1 MKAELLHS
9 KKMVWVKYIAPAGQ
23 QLRVPSVPTCLIPA
37 LPVSNQPV
45 HAKHRPFFAVFIL
58 QIHLLSSY
66 LLSLCW

>member
-9 KKMVWVKYIAPAGQ
+9 KNMMWVKDIVLVSQ
-23 QLRVPSVPTCLIPA
+23 QLRVPSVYTWLIPA

-45 HAKHRPFFAVFIL
+45 HAKPRPFFPVFVL
-58 QIHLLSSY
+58 QMHLLSSY